1 MREDQQF
8 RVEPLEEIIDP
19 SPDGMTQ
26 TGSICFRRWYA
37 LASFFVDGGFTD
49 ITNYV

>member
-8 RVEPLEEIIDP
+8 RVEPLEEVIDP
-19 SPDGMTQ
+19 SLDGLTQ
-26 TGSICFRRWYA
+26 TGGICFRRRYA
-37 LASFFVDGGFTD
+37 LASFFVDGANTD